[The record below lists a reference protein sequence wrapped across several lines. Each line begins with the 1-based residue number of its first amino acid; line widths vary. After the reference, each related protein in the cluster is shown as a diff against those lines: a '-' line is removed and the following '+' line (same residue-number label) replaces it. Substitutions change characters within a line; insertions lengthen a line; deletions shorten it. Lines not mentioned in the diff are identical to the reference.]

1 MAATTYRAP
10 VPKLRSGGQGRK
22 DIKVITPEQVDQL
35 CAAAVKLAEPIGT
48 DLSTPIRFSAY
59 TGIRLGEM
67 LALEDVHG
75 ELPGRL
81 DIVNQLTKSGRKKKL
96 PKGEHERTI
105 IVPPEAGDVKMKLVE
120 YSRPERYEPVLQGS
134 IHASGPMCELSRS
147 SHWRAWDRIRMEC
160 GIPIDWHELRHFAAT
175 WWLAKG
181 ASSEDVAIQLGHRDG
196 GELVRYLYGHI
207 EEHAL
212 DRLEALAS
220 MTRSD

>member
-10 VPKLRSGGQGRK
+10 VPKLKSGGQGRK
-22 DIKVITPEQVDQL
+22 DIKVISAEQVDQL

-75 ELPGRL
+75 SLPGRL
-81 DIVNQLTKSGRKKKL
+81 DIAYQLTKSGKRKKL

-105 IVPPEAGDVKMKLVE
+105 IVPPEAGD
-120 YSRPERYEPVLQGS
+120 RYGS
-134 IHASGPMCELSRS
+134 NTFTLELTGGIHVDGAMCELSRS

-160 GIPIDWHELRHFAAT
+160 GIPLDWHELRHFSAT

-181 ASSEDVAIQLGHRDG
+181 AAPEDVAIQLGHRDG
-196 GELVRYLYGHI
+196 GQLVRELYGHI
-207 EEHAL
+207 EEDAL
-212 DRLEALAS
+212 ARLEALAT
-220 MTRSD
+220 MTRED